1 MKAISII
8 IECKPYV
15 EDFSELCNLIEKA
28 INDHNKY
35 ALAKITGHIATA
47 DGYGNANIEFYFNSA
62 KVSYS
67 QIKSMIESFYEY
79 VICHHCK
86 IEIETKVLPNLKK

>member
-1 MKAISII
+1 MKAIAII
-8 IECKPYV
+8 IECKSYV
-15 EDFSELCNLIEKA
+15 EDFSELCELIEKA

-35 ALAKITGHIATA
+35 ALAEVRGHQATT

-62 KVSYS
+62 KVSYR

-86 IEIETKVLPNLKK
+86 IEIETKELPNLKK

>member
-1 MKAISII
+1 MEAITIS

-15 EDFSELCNLIEKA
+15 EEFSELCELIEKA
-28 INDHNKY
+28 IEDHNKY
-35 ALAKITGHIATA
+35 ALAKVNGHCATA

-67 QIKSMIESFYEY
+67 QIKSMIELFYEY

-86 IEIETKVLPNLKK
+86 IEIETKTLPNLKK